1 MFHVGHVLSLCNA
14 GRLRLLHFPMLCSN
28 CLLPTHIVFCAAFP
42 DAVQLTADTDRD
54 MRGGTTHLLSCVC
67 QLARVTV
74 AAPSAHHIFKA
85 SFLRPMASSSD
96 SFSAGEFNAA
106 MYTIN
111 VGSPWSEAEPGTK
124 FADWWEQQFLDKAPN
139 LEMGNSDQQL
149 EWVTGMSN
157 RAGVNGL
164 MKPLKG
170 LSEEG
175 GSAASARQ
183 P

>member
-1 MFHVGHVLSLCNA
+1 MFC
-14 GRLRLLHFPMLCSN
+14 
-28 CLLPTHIVFCAAFP
+28 TAFP
-42 DAVQLTADTDRD
+42 DTVQRKADTDRD
-54 MRGGTTHLLSCVC
+54 MHGGTTHLLSCVC

-74 AAPSAHHIFKA
+74 AAPSAHQIFKA
-85 SFLRPMASSSD
+85 SFLRSMASSPK
-96 SFSAGEFNAA
+96 SFSAGEFNAV
-106 MYTIN
+106 MFMLN

-124 FADWWEQQFLDKAPN
+124 SADLWRQQFHDKAPN

-170 LSEEG
+170 CRRQLSRG
-175 GSAASARQ
+175 LAAGSLQVAAQ
-183 P
+183 